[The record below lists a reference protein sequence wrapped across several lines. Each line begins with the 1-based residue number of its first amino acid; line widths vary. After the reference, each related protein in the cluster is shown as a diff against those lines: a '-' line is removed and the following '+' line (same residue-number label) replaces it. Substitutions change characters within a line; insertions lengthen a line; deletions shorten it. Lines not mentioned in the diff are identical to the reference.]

1 MKLSDIEVLTHSS
14 IRIRTVQGV
23 VYFDPYQIKGSPHD
37 GDFILI
43 THDHFD
49 HFSPED
55 IQKVSKSGTLLL
67 VPKNMAAKAGNVAKY
82 VGETKAVEAG
92 EVLELEELRV
102 EVVAAYNNNKSF
114 HPKSAGWVGYILET
128 EARRIYV
135 AGDTDVTRDNLSIHC
150 DIALVPIGGTYTMNA
165 FEAAELVNS
174 IRPEIAI
181 PTHYGSVAGKK
192 GDAEV
197 FQREVKAPVKVEIMM
212 QY

>member
-14 IRIRTVQGV
+14 IRIRTIQGG
-23 VYFDPYQIKGSPHD
+23 VYFDPYQIKGSPHE
-37 GDFILI
+37 GDFGLI

-55 IQKVSKSGTLLL
+55 IQKVSKGGTVLL
-67 VPKNMAAKAGNVAKY
+67 VPKNMAAKAGEVVNY
-82 VGETKAVEAG
+82 VGETRTVEAG
-92 EVLELEELRV
+92 DILELEELKV
-102 EVVAAYNNNKSF
+102 EVVPAYNKNKNF

-197 FQREVKAPVKVEIMM
+197 FQREVKAPIKVEIMM